1 VIELLLVTDVGATP
15 MSIVVGLGAT
25 VSATVVLALTA
36 GRLRVRW
43 LRLLSVVWAVWTIQH
58 VIALVGLRM
67 PIAAEAA
74 MGAFLLVLRETMLAF
89 VVRELGGIRA
99 LWLWVASL
107 LLVFIAAALGV
118 ESQKFIAFA
127 YFLRAAWWGGLTAFL
142 ATRDTTLGAAR
153 RLAAVGTGV
162 HALVLFL
169 AAWMHTDARFIS
181 VAAGLTA
188 AMHFSV
194 ALGTVAGARETLLHE
209 EESAIRRVALALEYV
224 ARGFV
229 PMCAHCHSVR
239 DGTGTWRGL
248 AAFAAESTAVPVADV
263 ICPTCQ
269 AVR

>member
-1 VIELLLVTDVGATP
+1 VIEFLQLTDVGATP

-25 VSATVVLALTA
+25 ASATVVLALTA
-36 GRLRVRW
+36 GRLRARW

-58 VIALVGLRM
+58 VIALVGLRL
-67 PIAAEAA
+67 PSAADPAL
-74 MGAFLLVLRETMLAF
+74 GALFLVVRETMLAL
-89 VVRELGGIRA
+89 VVRELLGTRA
-99 LWLWVASL
+99 LWFWGASL
-107 LLVFIAAALGV
+107 LLAFIAVALGI
-118 ESQKFIAFA
+118 ESRSFIAFA
-127 YFLRAAWWGGLTAFL
+127 YALRAVWWGGLTVLL
-142 ATRDTTLGAAR
+142 ATRDTTLGDAR
-153 RLAAVGTGV
+153 RLAAAGTGM
-162 HALVLFL
+162 HSLMLFL
-169 AAWMHTDARFIS
+169 AAWMHTDARYIT
-181 VAAGLTA
+181 VAVGVTA

-194 ALGTVAGARETLLHE
+194 ALGVMAGARETLLQE
-209 EESAIRRVALALEYV
+209 EEGAIRRVALALEYV